1 MNRPLYSFELVQS
14 GQNVVVDAC
23 VPLGVGHR
31 IFQMITAAAKADRA
45 PIATKR
51 PPQLKLAKN
60 PELVLR
66 SVPSLPTKPAPKV
79 AKRRTRK
86 PAN

>member
-14 GQNVVVDAC
+14 GQNVIVDAC

-31 IFQMITAAAKADRA
+31 IFQLIATAAKVDRA

-51 PPQLKLAKN
+51 PSHLKLAKN
-60 PELVLR
+60 PEMVLR
-66 SVPSLPTKPAPKV
+66 SVPLLAAKPAPKV

-86 PAN
+86 PSN